1 MASVERLYCG
11 AVKCS
16 EKDEPSVRRYCK
28 NNIKQITKGQ
38 KVQLPQSSQIPP
50 DFLLGYTKTEMGGN
64 RKGTGCGFRTLYT
77 KNQGWSGWGTPSPS
91 ATSAPSAPSALS
103 APSFTKSILFT
114 KGTGTGANDDATINM
129 YEMVVRVLEDNKT
142 IRTLT
147 KDDYLPNP
155 MCDDGLNVGY
165 CKMYPASN
173 AIDGIINNLVSTNRD
188 SPKLLFVL
196 KDAKLVVDVTV
207 YNRDAHLDR
216 FNGVKLSLLNSSN
229 VPIKECM
236 LIAGPSYTCKYR
248 DII

>member
-16 EKDEPSVRRYCK
+16 EKDEPSVLRYCK
-28 NNIKQITKGQ
+28 DKNKKITRGQ

-50 DFLLGYTKTEMGGN
+50 NFLLGYTKTEMGGN

-77 KNQGWSGWGTPSPS
+77 KNQGWSGWGTPSSSAPSSSAPS
-91 ATSAPSAPSALS
+91 ATSVPLL
-103 APSFTKSILFT
+103 TKYILFT
-114 KGTGTGANDDATINM
+114 KGTGMGADDNATINM
-129 YEMVVRVLEDNKT
+129 LEMVVRVLEDNKT

-147 KDDYLPNP
+147 KDDYLSFV
-155 MCDDGLNVGY
+155 CDDGSNIGY
-165 CKMYPASN
+165 CAMYPPSN
-173 AIDGIINNLVSTNRD
+173 AVDGIRNNLVSTNRD

-196 KDAKLVVDVTV
+196 KYQKLVVDVTV
-207 YNRDAHLDR
+207 YNRTDNVDR

-236 LIAGPSYTCKYR
+236 LIAGPSYTCKY
-248 DII
+248 